1 MRNVVH
7 VARLIVLVL
16 LLAIGLP
23 FAQASAQG
31 QTTRV
36 IITPEA
42 DYPGFDY
49 ETVKNV
55 DLDACQ
61 TACIDGDQC
70 RAFTYNTKAR
80 WCFLKTD
87 FGELVAAPGATA
99 GRLVQTAELTPS
111 LEATRLAQLDFIPGR
126 YVDEARELAGA
137 IKRRYFPPAGAA
149 YQQLRDK
156 GTEAYNASNYDGA
169 ATLFGQTLAL
179 ADDNP
184 GLWMD
189 FAIASLGRDPND
201 WSERQR
207 TNQDIT
213 AASINAFVRSDTV
226 DNQAKAFALLGD
238 GFARREEWKLSYRSY
253 RASLALVEDASVRA
267 DYERVIAEHGFRI
280 VSHNVDA
287 DIADPRICV
296 VFSDDLPVSDPRL
309 ADFVT
314 VSGGEGLAIEP
325 ERRQICV
332 NGVKHGGRY
341 QVRVRGGLPAADGE
355 VLAHPVEINV
365 YVRDRAPW
373 VGFAGNAYVV
383 PAGPGASVPLVSVNT
398 DKALAQIYRINDRSV
413 AFAVRNNQFMR
424 TLSSW
429 SAENIG
435 DESGELVWEGEI
447 LVQSELNQTIT
458 TAVPITDAVPD
469 MGPGVY
475 VITAKAELD
484 PNQWGQLATQ
494 WFVVSDLGLT
504 ALSGSDGIHAIVRS
518 LSTAEPVAGAK
529 LRLVAVNNDV
539 LGEATTDQNGYV
551 RFDPGLAR
559 GVGGAAPQ
567 MIDATLADGDYGF
580 IDLRRSAFDLSD
592 RGVEGRPAPGPLDV
606 YVTPE
611 RGIYRPGETI
621 HLTALVRDARAI
633 AVSDLPLTLVV
644 ERPDGV
650 EYLRET
656 LSDGGLGG
664 YSASVALLADAMRGS
679 WQVRLY
685 ADPKGSSVAETSVLV
700 EDFQP
705 ERLAFELETDA
716 TAIGTTTPAVI
727 DLTARY
733 LYGATAPGLSID
745 GDIDIRPAQTL
756 AGFQGYRFGLAEE
769 QIDPVREPIDLGA
782 VTDEE
787 GKATLEVG
795 LPQLPATTRPLQ
807 AQIIVRIADTNGR
820 FVERRLTLPVTPDA
834 PMIGIR
840 PQFGDDEV
848 EEGASAR
855 FDVILAAP
863 DGQRVAA
870 SGLTWR
876 LERIVSDYQWYRSD
890 GNWNYEIITSAE
902 RVATGDI
909 DTKADGPVTVS
920 ANVDWGRYRLT
931 VERGGDEPAASSY
944 EFYAGW
950 YVSSAAS
957 ETPDVLQVALD
968 KPAYRVGDTAKLRLD
983 PRFAGI
989 ALITVVDD
997 RLIQMQAVPVPEEG
1011 TSVDLVVTDQ
1021 WGPGAYVTATLYR
1034 PMDIPARRMPSRALG
1049 LTWAKVDPGNH
1060 DLDVTL
1066 GVVDEMRPRQPM
1078 TIPVAIANLEPG
1090 TEAFITVAAVDLGIL
1105 NLTNFKP
1112 PAPDDWYF
1120 GQRKLGMEIRD
1131 LYGLLIDRMQGVP
1144 GEVRSGG
1151 DGGGARLAAPPPTE
1165 KLVAFYSGIV
1175 AVGPDGKAT
1184 VSFDMPQF
1192 NGTVRVMAMAWSRA
1206 GVGHAVKD
1214 VLVRDPVVVSA
1225 SIPQFLLT
1233 GDTSRLLIEINNVS
1247 GAAGD
1252 YGLKVEAGDGIGIAA
1267 TDRERV
1273 VTLAEKERQ
1282 SFNIPI
1288 SGQLVGDYFITVSLT
1303 TPEGEVWPRELAL
1316 GVRPP
1321 GQPVTR
1327 RNVVAVNGGAMLTID
1342 AAPLA
1347 EFIPGTASVGVSIG
1361 GASALDVAG
1370 ILAALDRYP
1379 YGCAEQLTSRAL
1391 PLVYL
1396 NDVAVAIGAAT
1407 DKEIGERVQKAIQG
1421 VLANQSGSGSFGLW
1435 GPYSGGN
1442 LWLDAYV
1449 TDFLTRAAEKGFDVP
1464 ELART
1469 IALDNLSNRLSYADD
1484 FRNGGE
1490 DIAYALYVLA
1500 RTGRASLGDLRYYAE
1515 TKIGNFGTALAK
1527 AQVGAALA
1535 LYGDRTRASRA
1546 FEAAFADLNVGR
1558 NPDVWIDDYGSQLR
1572 DKAAVLT
1579 LAAESSVGFADLRAL
1594 ANDVARE
1601 EALRRYT
1608 STQENAWML
1617 LAAAALIKDAERTS
1631 FEIEGAAVAGPL
1643 FKEYSQAALEAAPV
1657 AIRNLSADT
1666 LDAVINTTGVTVVP
1680 EPAGG
1685 NGFTIERFY
1694 YTVDGEPTDI
1704 AAIGQNERI
1713 VVVLTV
1719 TADQGRDGNIL
1730 VVDPIP
1736 AGYEIENPNISASGE
1751 VINFG
1756 WLDVDRNAAHTEA
1769 RVDRFVA
1776 ALDRGSGDPLQFS
1789 IAYSMRAVSPGVFA
1803 QPAATVEDMYR
1814 PYLNART
1821 ATGTVEVVGPT
1832 R

>member
-7 VARLIVLVL
+7 AARFLILAL
-16 LLAIGLP
+16 LLAAGIPTGMAV
-23 FAQASAQG
+23 AQE
-31 QTTRV
+31 TRV
-36 IITPEA
+36 IITPDA

-49 ETVKNV
+49 ETIKDV

-61 TACIDGDQC
+61 DACIDGTEC
-70 RAFTYNTKAR
+70 RAFTYNNKAR
-80 WCFLKTD
+80 WCFLKSD
-87 FGELVAAPGATA
+87 FGTLTAAAGATA
-99 GRLVQTAELTPS
+99 GRLVSTAELTPS
-111 LEATRLAQLDFIPGR
+111 LEATRLAELSHVPTR
-126 YVDEARELAGA
+126 YVDEARELVTT
-137 IKRRYFPPAGAA
+137 IKRRFAPPEGAA
-149 YQQLRDK
+149 YQALRDQ
-156 GTEAYNASNYDGA
+156 GTGAYNAGNYDRA
-169 ATLFGQTLAL
+169 ATLFGQTLAI

-189 FAIASLGRDPND
+189 FAIASLARDPDD
-201 WSERQR
+201 WDQRQSAR
-207 TNQDIT
+207 RDVT
-213 AASINAFVRSDTV
+213 AASINAFVRSETP
-226 DNQAKAFALLGD
+226 DNQAKALAILGD

-267 DYERVIAEHGFRI
+267 DYERVIAQHGFRI

-287 DIADPRICV
+287 DLADPRICV
-296 VFSDDLPVSDPRL
+296 VFSDDLPVTDPRL
-309 ADFVT
+309 TDFVT
-314 VSGGEGLAIEP
+314 VSGGDGLAIEP
-325 ERRQICV
+325 ERRQICID
-332 NGVKHGGRY
+332 GVKHGGRY
-341 QVRVRGGLPAADGE
+341 DVRVRGGLPAADGE

-373 VGFAGNAYVV
+373 VGFAGNAYVL
-383 PAGPGASVPLVSVNT
+383 PSGPGASIPIVSVNT
-398 DKALAQIYRINDRSV
+398 DKALAQIYRIGDRGI
-413 AFAVRNNQFMR
+413 AYAVRNNQFMR
-424 TLSSW
+424 GLAQW

-435 DESGELVWEGEI
+435 YESGEKVWEGEI
-447 LVQSELNQTIT
+447 LIGSELNQTVT
-458 TAVPITDAVPD
+458 TAVPVTDAIPD
-469 MGPGVY
+469 LKPGVY

-504 ALSGSDGIHAIVRS
+504 VLSGSDGIHAIVRS

-539 LGEATTDQNGYV
+539 LGEATTDANGYV

-559 GVGGAAPQ
+559 GTGGASPQ
-567 MIDATLADGDYGF
+567 MIDATAGEGDYAF
-580 IDLRRSAFDLSD
+580 IDLKRSAFDLSD

-606 YVTPE
+606 FLTPE

-621 HLTALVRDARAI
+621 HLTALVRDARAD

-664 YSASVALLADAMRGS
+664 YSADVALIADAMRGS

-685 ADPKGSSVAETSVLV
+685 ADPEGSSIAETSVLV

-705 ERLAFELETDA
+705 ERLAFDLVTEAKALGVGSP
-716 TAIGTTTPAVI
+716 AII

-745 GDIDIRPAQTL
+745 GDIDIRAADGLP
-756 AGFQGYRFGLAEE
+756 GFAGYRFGLADERFE
-769 QIDPVREPIDLGA
+769 PFRDPIDLGA
-782 VTDEE
+782 FTDEE
-787 GKATLEVG
+787 GKATIQVDM
-795 LPQLPATTRPLQ
+795 PQTQQTTRPLQ
-807 AQIIVRIADTNGR
+807 AQIVVRIADTNGR
-820 FVERRLTLPVTPDA
+820 AVERRLSLPVTPEV
-834 PMIGIR
+834 PMIGIK
-840 PQFGDDEV
+840 PQFDGDEV
-848 EEGASAR
+848 EEGATAN
-855 FDVILAAP
+855 FDVIVVDP
-863 DGQRVAA
+863 DGARIDA

-890 GNWNYEIITSAE
+890 GNWNYEIVTSAE
-902 RVATGDI
+902 RIATGEVA
-909 DTKADGPVTVS
+909 ADAAGPVTVS

-931 VERGGDEPAASSY
+931 VERLGDEPAASSY

-950 YVSSAAS
+950 YVSSAS
-957 ETPDVLQVALD
+957 SQTPDVLDVALD
-968 KPAYRVGDTAKLRLD
+968 KPAYRVGEMAKLRLD

-989 ALITVVDD
+989 ALVTVVDD
-997 RLIQMQAVPVPEEG
+997 RLITMKAVEVPETG
-1011 TSVDLVVTDQ
+1011 TSVDLEVTDQ
-1021 WGPGAYVTATLYR
+1021 WGPGAYVTATLFR
-1034 PMDIPARRMPSRALG
+1034 PMDVPAKRMPSRALG
-1049 LTWAKVDPGNH
+1049 LTWAKVAPGDR
-1060 DLDVTL
+1060 DLAVSLD
-1066 GVVDEMRPRQPM
+1066 VVDEMRPRQPM
-1078 TIPVAIANLEPG
+1078 TIPVAIDNLEPG
-1090 TEAFITVAAVDLGIL
+1090 TEAFVTVAAVDVGIL
-1105 NLTNFKP
+1105 NLTNFQP

-1120 GQRKLGMEIRD
+1120 GQRKLGMEFRD

-1144 GEVRSGG
+1144 GAIRSGG
-1151 DGGGARLAAPPPTE
+1151 DGGGVRLAAPPPTE

-1175 AVGPDGKAT
+1175 EVGPDGKAT

-1225 SIPQFLLT
+1225 SIPQFLHT
-1233 GDTSRLLIEINNVS
+1233 GDSSRLLVEVNNVS
-1247 GAAGD
+1247 GPAGD
-1252 YGLKVEAGDGIGIAA
+1252 YGLTVEADDGIGLDVA
-1267 TDRERV
+1267 DRERT

-1282 SFNIPI
+1282 SFVIPI
-1288 SGQLVGDYFITVSLT
+1288 SGDEVGDFHVTVTLN
-1303 TPEGEVWPRELAL
+1303 TPSGESWPRELAL
-1316 GVRPP
+1316 GVRAP
-1321 GQPVTR
+1321 GQPVSR
-1327 RNVVAVNGGAMLTID
+1327 RNVVALNGGATLTVD

-1347 EFIPGTASVGVSIG
+1347 EFVPGTASVAVSIG
-1361 GASALDVAG
+1361 GASRLDVAG
-1370 ILAALDRYP
+1370 LLAALDRYP

-1396 NDVAVAIGAAT
+1396 NDVAIAVGAAT
-1407 DKEIGERVQKAIQG
+1407 DAEIGPRVQKAIQG
-1421 VLANQSGSGSFGLW
+1421 VLANQSSSGSFGLW
-1435 GPYSGGN
+1435 GPYGDSN
-1442 LWLDAYV
+1442 LWLDSYV
-1449 TDFLTRAAEKGFDVP
+1449 TDFLTRAAEKGYDVP

-1469 IALDNLSNRLSYADD
+1469 LALDNLSNRLSYADD
-1484 FRNGGE
+1484 FQNGGE

-1535 LYGDRTRASRA
+1535 LYGDRGRAARA
-1546 FEAAFADLNVGR
+1546 FDAAFADLGSGR
-1558 NPDVWIDDYGSQLR
+1558 SPDYWASDYGSQLR

-1579 LAAESSVGFADLRAL
+1579 LAAESDVRVADLRQL
-1594 ANDVARE
+1594 ASEVANE
-1601 EALRRYT
+1601 EESRRYT

-1617 LAAAALIKDAERTS
+1617 LAAAALIEDAAGTQ
-1631 FEIEGAAVAGPL
+1631 FEIEGASVAGPL
-1643 FKEYSQAALEAAPV
+1643 FKEYSQATLEAAPV
-1657 AIRNLSADT
+1657 AIKNLGTDT
-1666 LDAVINTTGVTVVP
+1666 LDAVLTTTGVTVAP

-1685 NGFTIERFY
+1685 NGFTIERAY

-1713 VVVLTV
+1713 VVLLTV
-1719 TADQGRDGNIL
+1719 TADLGRDGNLL

-1736 AGYEIENPNISASGE
+1736 AGYEIENPNISASGDTSS
-1751 VINFG
+1751 FG
-1756 WLDVDRNAAHTEA
+1756 WLSVDRNADHTEA

-1776 ALDRGSGDPLQFS
+1776 ALDRSSSDPLQFS
-1789 IAYSMRAVSPGVFA
+1789 VAYSMRAVSPGTFA
-1803 QPAATVEDMYR
+1803 QPAATVENMYR

-1821 ATGTVEVVGPT
+1821 ASGTVEVVGPT